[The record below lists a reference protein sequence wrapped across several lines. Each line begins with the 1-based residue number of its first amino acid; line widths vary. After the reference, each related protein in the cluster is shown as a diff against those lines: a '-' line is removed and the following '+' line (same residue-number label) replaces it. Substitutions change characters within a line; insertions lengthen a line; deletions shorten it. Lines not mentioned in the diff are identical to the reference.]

1 MEITLSFEGFDFR
14 NAGPLLYR
22 GTRRGVDRAAR
33 LAAESAERKAR
44 EVAPV
49 RSGTLRDSVT
59 HRSATGSENI
69 ARYDVIASAKYASFV
84 SQGTRP
90 HLIVARR
97 KRALHFFVGGKEVF
111 AQRVRHPGTKPNPF
125 WWLTLSHAADQL
137 LAATERAMQDA
148 VLIVDRS

>member
-1 MEITLSFEGFDFR
+1 MFTISFEGFDFR
-14 NAGPLLYR
+14 NAGPLLHR
-22 GTRRGVDRAAR
+22 EMRRGVDRAAR

-49 RSGTLRDSVT
+49 RSGNLRSSVT
-59 HRSATGSENI
+59 HRPANSSEHI
-69 ARYDVIASAKYASFV
+69 ARFDVIASAKYASFV
-84 SQGTRP
+84 SDGTRP

-97 KRALHFFVGGKEVF
+97 KRALHFFVGGREVF
-111 AQRVRHPGTKPNPF
+111 TQRVRHPGTKPNPF

-137 LAATERAMQDA
+137 RAATERAMQDA